1 VGFVRGRYKDGT
13 WVQSFDPGKPA
24 PYITEGVPW
33 QYTFF
38 VPQDMRGLIKAIG
51 GNEAFIAKLD
61 GLFAAKLYDQGN
73 EPSHNIAYLYN
84 YAGAPWKTQLH
95 VREIL
100 ASQFH
105 TGPGGLPGNDDAG
118 QMSAWYVLSA
128 MGFYPLC
135 PGTPVY
141 ALGSPIFS
149 RVVIHQSNGKDFTVA
164 APKTSVENRYV
175 QAVFLDGVR
184 MTGSEIA
191 HSDIVGGSILT
202 FDMGPKP
209 KLDTSQDRHEN

>member
-1 VGFVRGRYKDGT
+1 
-13 WVQSFDPGKPA
+13 
-24 PYITEGVPW
+24 
-33 QYTFF
+33 
-38 VPQDMRGLIKAIG
+38 MR
-51 GNEAFIAKLD
+51 
-61 GLFAAKLYDQGN
+61 
-73 EPSHNIAYLYN
+73 
-84 YAGAPWKTQLH
+84 

-135 PGTPVY
+135 PGTSTY

-149 RVVIHQSNGKDFTVA
+149 RVVIHQSNGKDFTVV
-164 APKTSVENRYV
+164 APKTSAENRYV
-175 QAVFLDGVR
+175 QAVFLDGVP
-184 MTGSEIA
+184 MNGSEIA
-191 HSDIVGGSILT
+191 HSNIVGGSILT

-209 KLDTSQDRHEN
+209 KLDTWQGHHGN